1 MHCSLP
7 GSSVHGI
14 LQARILE
21 WVAISFLKEEFKSRL
36 SGYEI
41 PFFPRHH
48 RNLPPNDDTGIQS
61 ANYMK
66 DSQWHLHQ
74 REKPLLL
81 VFKYVLGTLG
91 GKKKKKKKAE
101 VPSQSE
107 VIIIDNPKIYENLN
121 KKCYKPPFVNT
132 FLGPHGLL
140 EVTFNTLI
148 LKMKYVS
155 HSVVSY
161 SLQPHE
167 L

>member
-1 MHCSLP
+1 M
-7 GSSVHGI
+7 
-14 LQARILE
+14 
-21 WVAISFLKEEFKSRL
+21 
-36 SGYEI
+36 
-41 PFFPRHH
+41 
-48 RNLPPNDDTGIQS
+48 
-61 ANYMK
+61 
-66 DSQWHLHQ
+66 
-74 REKPLLL
+74 
-81 VFKYVLGTLG
+81 LGTLG

-132 FLGPHGLL
+132 FLGPQGLL
-140 EVTFNTLI
+140 EVTFNTLV

-161 SLQPHE
+161 SLQSHE